1 MKLKKSHSILFL
13 VPSAFIGSGLWLIN
27 TPRYSL
33 FLMGKAIESGNTQE
47 ILSYIDSDAFVKQY
61 MEIVISE
68 LKKQALQNISQQN
81 AFEALG
87 TTLGITLIDN
97 MRHALEESAKQN
109 LIRGIEENLTQE
121 KQDIAIK
128 MLLANLESRNNKVL
142 LKLASSN
149 QEERKTILYLEK
161 QGSKWRIVGADEE
174 SIRQHIKNILAK
186 NNSNNPAS
194 NYNSP
199 GASGDINNTINE
211 TSESIH
217 DDRDEPEQTSNDNF
231 NSLPF
236 NQPSSSTR
244 IVQAGEG
251 YANLRNEPSTEIA
264 SLQQV
269 PNGTSVNILS
279 EQTNSSGQLWYKV
292 EVNDQ
297 VGWIYSELLK

>member
-1 MKLKKSHSILFL
+1 MKLNKNNFILF
-13 VPSAFIGSGLWLIN
+13 VVTSAFIGSGVWFVN

-61 MEIVISE
+61 VEIGLSE
-68 LKKQALQNISQQN
+68 FKKQALQNLSQQN
-81 AFEALG
+81 GFEALG
-87 TTLGITLIDN
+87 TTIGITLLDN
-97 MRHALEESAKQN
+97 MRSALEESAKEN
-109 LIRGIEENLTQE
+109 LIRGIEENLTHKRE
-121 KQDIAIK
+121 NVAIN
-128 MLLANLESRNNKVL
+128 MLFANLESRNNKVL
-142 LKLASSN
+142 LKLDGSN
-149 QEERKTILYLEK
+149 QERKITILYLEK

-174 SIRQHIKNILAK
+174 SIREYIKGIISK
-186 NNSNNPAS
+186 NNSNNPGE
-194 NYNSP
+194 NYDSP
-199 GASGDINNTINE
+199 GSSSNTNNSINE
-211 TSESIH
+211 TPESIH
-217 DDRDEPEQTSNDNF
+217 DDRDEPEQTSNENF
-231 NSLPF
+231 NSLPL

-251 YANLRNEPSTEIA
+251 YANLRNEPSTEVT

-292 EVNDQ
+292 EVNGQ